1 MTDTR
6 RGAIAIG
13 ALALASVATSLALLA
28 GRTWPFTSWSVVV
41 FAAWIALPAWLF
53 HVTAPVALPRGALG
67 RTFAALAPLALVGGC
82 AAIGYAAWREHD
94 DPLPLAFIAVP
105 AVQLAVAMPF
115 FLFTGTDKRQD
126 RAFQEP

>member
-1 MTDTR
+1 MTDMR
-6 RGAIAIG
+6 RGALAIG
-13 ALALASVATSLALLA
+13 VLALASVGTSLALLA
-28 GRTWPFTSWSVVV
+28 GRTWPFTSWSVLV
-41 FAAWIALPAWLF
+41 FAAWIVFPAWLF

-82 AAIGYAAWREHD
+82 AAIGYAAWRQED

-115 FLFTGTDKRQD
+115 FLFTGTDKRQGG
-126 RAFQEP
+126 ALQEP